1 MIISEVAKFYG
12 LKSEDLKGSAR
23 TGNVRTA
30 RKIAVYIIRE
40 LTGNSWQSIGDSLGG
55 RKYTTMMVLHKGVED
70 DKLIDKKLC
79 DEINTLFNII
89 NQL

>member
-1 MIISEVAKFYG
+1 M
-12 LKSEDLKGSAR
+12 KGSSR
-23 TGNVRTA
+23 TGNIRDA
-30 RKIAVYIIRE
+30 RKVAVYIIRE
-40 LTGNSWQSIGDSLGG
+40 LMGNSWQSIGDSLGG

-70 DKLIDKKLC
+70 EKRINSKLC